1 MNWLADFWTWLTT
14 SLEGVFLLKLLN
26 FLILAAIVVHL
37 VRKYNVLDKVF
48 GAYQRK
54 IQGELEQAQ
63 RLRDEAAQIKRQ
75 TEQAV
80 LDTERQS
87 ALLLQQAKA
96 QAQREKDDLIE
107 GAKTEAKRLL
117 EQAHLGADFE
127 LRHQLQAVQRD
138 VVERSVERARGIL
151 QKTLD
156 QKDNQR
162 FVDAF
167 LRDLS
172 EETLGVNP

>member
-14 SLEGVFLLKLLN
+14 SLEGVFLLKLAN

-37 VRKYNVLDKVF
+37 VRKYHVLDKVF

-54 IQGELEQAQ
+54 IQSEIEQAQ
-63 RLRDEAAQIKRQ
+63 RLREEAAQIKRQ
-75 TEQAV
+75 TERAV

-87 ALLLQQAKA
+87 ALLLQQAQT
-96 QAQREKDDLIE
+96 QAQRERDDIIE

-117 EQAHLGADFE
+117 EEAHLGADFE
-127 LRHQLQAVQRD
+127 LHRQLQVVQRD
-138 VVERSVERARGIL
+138 AVERSVERARGIL
-151 QKTLD
+151 KKTMD
-156 QKDNQR
+156 QKDNVR
-162 FVDAF
+162 LVDAF

-172 EETLGVNP
+172 EETLGVIP

>member
-1 MNWLADFWTWLTT
+1 MSWLADFWTWLTT
-14 SLEGVFLLKLLN
+14 SLEGLFLLKLIN

-54 IQGELEQAQ
+54 IRGELEQAQ
-63 RLRDEAAQIKRQ
+63 RLREEAAQIKRQ

-87 ALLLQQAKA
+87 ALLLQQAQT
-96 QAQREKDDLIE
+96 QAQQEKEDIIE
-107 GAKTEAKRLL
+107 GAKVEAKRLL

-151 QKTLD
+151 QKTMD
-156 QKDNQR
+156 QKDNVR
-162 FVDAF
+162 LVDAF

-172 EETLGVNP
+172 EENLEVR